1 MRRRA
6 RKLLGHAAAAAD
18 EGAEELDD
26 GMEGRNS
33 GTRVRTGVQVAR
45 KMANLFFLVERKC
58 YVHTGQM
65 GDDAPVFL
73 CFSSVKD
80 RSFDQ
85 KLLRFPK
92 VGQRSFVLLNMGSR

>member
-45 KMANLFFLVERKC
+45 KMANLFFSRTK
-58 YVHTGQM
+58 M
-65 GDDAPVFL
+65 
-73 CFSSVKD
+73 
-80 RSFDQ
+80 
-85 KLLRFPK
+85 LRAHRPD
-92 VGQRSFVLLNMGSR
+92 G